1 MELKMKK
8 NLLNLQ
14 RPRLN
19 RRSASIRDLVS
30 ETQVSA
36 SDLIYPVFIQEGQK
50 VRHSIKTLPGQFR
63 FSMDELIREIPS
75 FLDSGIRALALFPKI
90 SDSLKTSDALE
101 ALNPKGFLPQ
111 SVRRLKKEFPELVIF
126 TDIALDPYS
135 SDGHDGLVKN
145 GQILNDETVE
155 ILAKMAAVHAEAGA
169 DYVAPSDMMDG
180 RIKAIRQ
187 KLETEGHNNTGIISY
202 TAKYASHFYGPF
214 REALDSAPRSGD
226 KKTYQMDYRNSNEA
240 LRELKLDIQEG
251 ADIVMVKPAL
261 SYLDIIR
268 NFKTKSTVP
277 VAAYN
282 VSGEYAMV
290 KAASAIGAADHDG
303 LMVEILTSI
312 KRAGADMIFTY
323 HAVEMAEWLKKN
335 H

>member
-1 MELKMKK
+1 MKK
-8 NLLNLQ
+8 SLLNIQ

-19 RRSASIRDLVS
+19 RRSVSIRDLVS
-30 ETQVSA
+30 ETRIVT

-50 VRHSIKTLPGQFR
+50 VRHSIQTLPGQSR
-63 FSMDELIREIPS
+63 LSVDELIRDIPNL
-75 FLDSGIRALALFPKI
+75 LDLGLTTLALFPKI
-90 SDSLKTSDALE
+90 SDSQKSSDALE
-101 ALNPKGFLPQ
+101 AINPKGFLP
-111 SVRRLKKEFPELVIF
+111 SAVRKIKKEFPELILV
-126 TDIALDPYS
+126 TDVALDPYS

-155 ILAKMAAVHAEAGA
+155 ILAKMAAVQAEAGA
-169 DYVAPSDMMDG
+169 DFVGPSDMMDG

-187 KLETEGHNNTGIISY
+187 KLETEGHTNTGIIAY

-214 REALDSAPRSGD
+214 REALDSAPRTGD
-226 KKTYQMDYRNSNEA
+226 KKTYQMDYRNSTEA
-240 LRELKLDIQEG
+240 LRELKLDISEG

-261 SYLDIIR
+261 SYLDIIKT
-268 NFKTKSTVP
+268 FKMKSLVP

-290 KAASAIGAADHDG
+290 KAASAMGAADHDG

-312 KRAGADMIFTY
+312 KRAGADVIFTY
-323 HAVEMAEWLKKN
+323 HAQEMAKWLREN
-335 H
+335 RS

>member
-1 MELKMKK
+1 MKNK
-8 NLLNLQ
+8 ILNLQ

-19 RRSASIRDLVS
+19 RRNASIRDLVS
-30 ETQVSA
+30 ETQINA
-36 SDLIYPVFIQEGQK
+36 SDLIYPVFIQEGQNI
-50 VRHSIKTLPGQFR
+50 RHPIKTLPGQFR
-63 FSMDELIREIPS
+63 YSLDELIREIPGYIK
-75 FLDSGIRALALFPKI
+75 SGVRAIALFPKI
-90 SDSLKTSDALE
+90 SDSLKSSDAKE
-101 ALNPKGFLPQ
+101 AINPKGFLPQ
-111 SVRRLKKEFPELVIF
+111 SIRNLKKEFPDLVII

-155 ILAKMAAVHAEAGA
+155 VLAHMAIVHAEAGA
-169 DYVAPSDMMDG
+169 DFVAPSDMMDG

-187 KLETEGHNNTGIISY
+187 KLESEGHTNTGIISY

-214 REALDSAPRSGD
+214 RDALDSAPRSGD

-240 LRELKLDIQEG
+240 LRELRLDIQEG

-261 SYLDIIR
+261 SYLDIISQ
-268 NFKTKSTVP
+268 FKSKSSVP
-277 VAAYN
+277 IAAYN

-290 KAASAIGAADHDG
+290 KAASLAGAADHDG

-323 HAVEMAEWLKKN
+323 HAIEMAQWLKK
-335 H
+335 

>member
-1 MELKMKK
+1 MKK
-8 NLLNLQ
+8 SLLNIQ

-19 RRSASIRDLVS
+19 RRNASIRDLVS
-30 ETQVSA
+30 ETRIFA

-50 VRHSIKTLPGQFR
+50 VRHSIQTLPGQSR
-63 FSMDELIREIPS
+63 LSVDELIRDIPKL
-75 FLDSGIRALALFPKI
+75 LDLGLTTLALFPKI
-90 SDSLKTSDALE
+90 SESLKTPEALE
-101 ALNPKGFLPQ
+101 AINPKGFLPMA
-111 SVRRLKKEFPELVIF
+111 VRRLKKEFPELVLV
-126 TDIALDPYS
+126 TDVALDPYS

-155 ILAKMAAVHAEAGA
+155 ILAKMAAVQAEAGA
-169 DYVAPSDMMDG
+169 DFVGPSDMMDG

-187 KLETEGHNNTGIISY
+187 KLEIEGHTNTGIIAY

-214 REALDSAPRSGD
+214 REALDSAPRAGD
-226 KKTYQMDYRNSNEA
+226 KKTYQMDFRNSKEA
-240 LRELKLDIQEG
+240 LRELQLDVSEG

-261 SYLDIIR
+261 SYLDIIKS
-268 NFKTKSTVP
+268 FKMKSLVP

-290 KAASAIGAADHDG
+290 KAASAMGAADHDG

-312 KRAGADMIFTY
+312 KRAGADVIFTY
-323 HAVEMAEWLKKN
+323 HAQEMAKWLREN
-335 H
+335 RS